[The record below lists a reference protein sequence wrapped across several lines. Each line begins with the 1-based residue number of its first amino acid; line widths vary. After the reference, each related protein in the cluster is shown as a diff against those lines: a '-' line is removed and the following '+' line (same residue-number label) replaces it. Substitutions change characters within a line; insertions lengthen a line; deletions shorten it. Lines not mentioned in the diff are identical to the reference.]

1 MNCFLLSLLLF
12 LELSGKDV
20 LSAIVKLL
28 PMIGFATITV
38 VLKLIIES
46 KKNKVTFL
54 NVVMTLI
61 FALGISYIF
70 WPIIQEYIKPSMQ
83 GVATGAIVL
92 TGEKIV
98 TYVIYKAKI
107 DEFLAW
113 LFDAIFTWIKS
124 LFKG

>member
-1 MNCFLLSLLLF
+1 
-12 LELSGKDV
+12 
-20 LSAIVKLL
+20 
-28 PMIGFATITV
+28 MIGFATITV